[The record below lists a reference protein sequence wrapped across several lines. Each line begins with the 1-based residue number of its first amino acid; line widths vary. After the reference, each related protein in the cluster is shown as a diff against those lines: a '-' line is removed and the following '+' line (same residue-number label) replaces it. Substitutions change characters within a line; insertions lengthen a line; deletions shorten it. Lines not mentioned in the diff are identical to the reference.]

1 MNFPQTVFSCRGS
14 HGVGKGALHG
24 ARDPV
29 ICRRSYLTVNMQ
41 SKWMVPSKTQ
51 CNIDILGNFLHY
63 SWEVYHFLPPGASW
77 SLLELP
83 GASWSLL
90 EPPGASWSLP
100 DASQM
105 ALRWYSLTRRHVFL
119 FNKNTCFLFNKKTCL
134 LVQQEDMFSCSTS
147 RHVLFFNKKT
157 CFLLK
162 QEDIFFYNK
171 KTCCLLQ
178 QEDIF
183 FSSKT
188 CVLLQQEDM
197 FFFTRRHVFFFS
209 RKTCS
214 LFP

>member
-1 MNFPQTVFSCRGS
+1 MGDWTCPVVFVLSSTLPDIAPC
-14 HGVGKGALHG
+14 ALCLRHI
-24 ARDPV
+24 A
-29 ICRRSYLTVNMQ
+29 C
-41 SKWMVPSKTQ
+41 TQ
-51 CNIDILGNFLHY
+51 KKR
-63 SWEVYHFLPPGASW
+63 
-77 SLLELP
+77 
-83 GASWSLL
+83 
-90 EPPGASWSLP
+90 GASWSLP

-157 CFLLK
+157 CFLFK
-162 QEDIFFYNK
+162 QEDIFFYSK

-188 CVLLQQEDM
+188 RVLLQQEYM
-197 FFFTRRHVFFFS
+197 FS
-209 RKTCS
+209 S
-214 LFP
+214 